1 MTVSPNATQ
10 SQQNN
15 NTPGQQTPG
24 EIDLAQSK
32 YDFRYL
38 AFPSD
43 LGMENMG
50 HYMVINI
57 NVQTNRDDSVAGKF
71 NTNQWSQVVEPLQR
85 SKVDQL
91 RFGATPSN
99 GGPAPENR
107 PWIALNRS
115 TRRIQ
120 ESIALHMPT
129 PIVFND
135 HNIYEE
141 ISLTALGARL
151 GVAAASMVTGARSL
165 RGGAL
170 GVINSVT
177 NNIGDVAQVLG
188 TPINPMVEVL
198 FANKVVRQFTF
209 EVLMAPRNEYESETV
224 KAIIKTLRFH
234 SAPEISGGLNLGF
247 ANVGEGLL
255 WIPPAEFDI
264 TFFNK
269 GVENMNILRV
279 NTCAL
284 ERVEVDYAPAGVY
297 STFRN
302 GHPVAVRMSL
312 AFRELEPIHKLR
324 VAQGF

>member
-1 MTVSPNATQ
+1 MPVSPNATN
-10 SQQNN
+10 SL
-15 NTPGQQTPG
+15 PVDQTPEERQSG
-24 EIDLAQSK
+24 IDLAQSK

-57 NVQTNRDDSVAGKF
+57 NVQTNRDDTVAGDPAFK
-71 NTNQWSQVVEPLQR
+71 NWSQVIEPLQR

-91 RFGATPSN
+91 RFGATPPSN
-99 GGPAPENR
+99 GGSAPSQRPAV
-107 PWIALNRS
+107 ALNRS

-120 ESIALHMPT
+120 ESVALHMPT

-135 HNIYEE
+135 HNVYEE

-151 GVAAASMVTGARSL
+151 GVGAVSSTVGRFLPRGL
-165 RGGAL
+165 RNA
-170 GVINSVT
+170 INNVSQNV
-177 NNIGDVAQVLG
+177 GEVAQVLG

-198 FANKVVRQFTF
+198 FANKVVRQFSF
-209 EVLMAPRNEYESETV
+209 EVLMAPRNEYESRTI
-224 KAIIKTLRFH
+224 KDIIKTLRFH
-234 SAPEISGGLNLGF
+234 SAPEISSAGINLGLGTLG
-247 ANVGEGLL
+247 AGLL

-264 TFFNK
+264 TFFNR

-312 AFRELEPIHKLR
+312 AFKELEPIHKLR